1 MASFPSYSVHLS
13 AQNPTACRISGQRIW
28 KVSGATKRAKR
39 PLAKAGTCQVVRS
52 ACLHRWWKSDSENPK
67 LVCLVL
73 VDQIKVVPFCLAKNH
88 TSGNP
93 RTLAVA
99 AWQPI
104 KSNSICSKRPCLGRA
119 ECPQVTLHSTYPT
132 SIHIPSGHLE
142 SQGQPSGIKGNC
154 TIPVSTNQWS
164 LYPSS
169 YISRWYCKRNSWG
182 PNVSLSLPSSPL
194 PRSCTKPHIFHW
206 FVDPSFPPSFN
217 RTSPWLDRVPRQILP
232 QSSSPQCDPW
242 FRPWLPWD

>member
-1 MASFPSYSVHLS
+1 MYQSVNIVHWDIASAKDIYWCSYSIFMASFPSYSVHLS

-73 VDQIKVVPFCLAKNH
+73 VHQIQVVPFCLAKNH

-104 KSNSICSKRPCLGRA
+104 KSNSICSKKAMPWPGWMPASHFALYIPDIHPHPLRAPWKSRPTIRYKG
-119 ECPQVTLHSTYPT
+119 ELHHTCQYQPV
-132 SIHIPSGHLE
+132 ILIP
-142 SQGQPSGIKGNC
+142 
-154 TIPVSTNQWS
+154 
-164 LYPSS
+164 
-169 YISRWYCKRNSWG
+169 
-182 PNVSLSLPSSPL
+182 
-194 PRSCTKPHIFHW
+194 
-206 FVDPSFPPSFN
+206 
-217 RTSPWLDRVPRQILP
+217 
-232 QSSSPQCDPW
+232 
-242 FRPWLPWD
+242 